1 MTEHRKA
8 EFKKAHEGPKGSE
21 RLLKTATEMRRNKRI
36 DSIKRFRNL
45 DTESTVLNI
54 PTPMPT
60 DSCTIDLAIINIKS
74 SEKDKISQ
82 GLNVIKCALSQL
94 DPPIEYV
101 LKQNITESFN
111 SILMSNSA
119 DDRLKSDILWC
130 LANIATGDHE
140 QTRAILPLIPV
151 LLQLI
156 SVCNNTLQE
165 QICWVIANIAGD
177 SDEYRQVL
185 VANGACKPLNDI
197 LFHVSL
203 SDHTLVNID
212 KIKTCAWALSN
223 LARGSTPA
231 SAFLSNQSFVTQLLQ
246 LLNHSNLDVVFEIA
260 WVFVFLTAKDDD
272 SIKLLLDSGLLGT
285 LLEVICR
292 NDIVES
298 VVIPI
303 IRCFGNIS
311 SGQVQWIDQ
320 FFSYNNG
327 ANVNFFFTKFLNLR
341 SIPQPIIKETT
352 WVLSNILGGS
362 DYHRASIYNLQLVNP
377 LVDIFVAADRFDIQ
391 KEALFG
397 LRHAAYNKDLFLS
410 FNTNIFHPNFIV
422 ALINLFK
429 VSDND
434 VIVSSLQLIEVIC
447 TSSSDNMSRCIEYGL
462 VDALDVIQ
470 YNHPNEYVK
479 RMASVLAD
487 VIDEYDYVDVA
498 MTETGIDSGIR

>member
-1 MTEHRKA
+1 MFEHRKA

-21 RLLKTATEMRRNKRI
+21 RLLKSATELRRDKRI

-45 DTESTVLNI
+45 DTENTVFHTPTTMSTDN
-54 PTPMPT
+54 
-60 DSCTIDLAIINIKS
+60 SAIDLAIINIKS

-82 GLNVIKCALSQL
+82 GLNVIKCALSQI

-111 SILMSNSA
+111 TILMSNSA
-119 DDRLKSDILWC
+119 DDSLKSDILWC
-130 LANIATGDHE
+130 LANIATGDHD
-140 QTRAILPLIPV
+140 QTGTILCLIPV

-156 SVCNNTLQE
+156 CVCNNTLQE

-177 SDEYRQVL
+177 SDEYRQIL

-197 LFHVSL
+197 LLNVSL
-203 SDHTLVNID
+203 SDQSLVNSD

-231 SAFLSNQSFVTQLLQ
+231 STFLSNHSFMTQLLQ

-272 SIKLLLDSGLLGT
+272 SIKLLLDNGLLGI

-298 VVIPI
+298 IVIPI
-303 IRCFGNIS
+303 IRCLGNIS

-320 FFSYNNG
+320 FFTYNNG
-327 ANVNFFFTKFLNLR
+327 ANVNFFFTKFLNIR

-352 WVLSNILGGS
+352 WVLSNILAGN
-362 DYHRASIYNLQLVNP
+362 DYHRASIYQFQLVNP

-410 FNTNIFHPNFIV
+410 FNTNIFHVNFIT

-434 VIVSSLQLIEVIC
+434 VIISSLQLIEVIC
-447 TSSSDNMSRCIEYGL
+447 TSSPDNMSRCVEYGL

-470 YNHPNEYVK
+470 YNHPNEHVK
-479 RMASVLAD
+479 RMACVLAD
-487 VIDEYDYVDVA
+487 VIDEYDYTDMT
-498 MTETGIDSGIR
+498 MTESSIDANNR